1 MSDKIAET
9 SLFDRDT
16 VYVSDATSRAD
27 VFKSVAEDLYK
38 KGHVTKDFLK
48 NLNERE
54 DKYPTGIDLSVV
66 SPEYPNVAIPHTEA
80 EFVKERKV
88 VPIKLKNP
96 ISFNNMIDPSQ
107 EFEVSFL
114 FMILNND
121 PEGQSNV
128 LAQIMDFI
136 NKTPQNQLL
145 TFFKSTS
152 ADAIYSFLQSKFQI
166 FVSLTYGNKF

>member
-1 MSDKIAET
+1 M
-9 SLFDRDT
+9 
-16 VYVSDATSRAD
+16 SDATSRAD
-27 VFKSVAEDLYK
+27 VFKTVADDLYK
-38 KGHVTKDFLK
+38 KGHVTADFLK

-88 VPIKLKNP
+88 IPIKLKNP
-96 ISFNNMIDPSQ
+96 IAFNNMIDPSQ
-107 EFEVSFL
+107 KLEVNFL
-114 FMILNND
+114 FMILNDD

-136 NKTPQNQLL
+136 SKTPQNQLL
-145 TFFKSTS
+145 TFFKSNTEE
-152 ADAIYSFLQSKFQI
+152 AIYSFLQSKF
-166 FVSLTYGNKF
+166 